1 MLNDHNFKC
10 NFSTLTV
17 FTFSFRNKTPQNLNH
32 VQSPTRQWRARALTG
47 RTCAAPHT
55 LGLRRPCQG
64 GRCLLPQDLRT
75 SLAGEPF
82 LPSAWLTFPSSL
94 ALGRGDQPLTR
105 ARSALLS
112 ISDAFVLGGWDC
124 FPCCQWEN
132 RDDFTPIFGK
142 DSLWKTNYN
151 ADCHFN

>member
-1 MLNDHNFKC
+1 MIITSNATFQLWL
-10 NFSTLTV
+10 FSHFRLETKPPKILTM
-17 FTFSFRNKTPQNLNH
+17 S
-32 VQSPTRQWRARALTG
+32 RAQLDRTCPCFDRPHLHRPPHSAALTALPEWKLSVASRSKNQPG
-47 RTCAAPHT
+47 RGT
-55 LGLRRPCQG
+55 LPPFGVAHV
-64 GRCLLPQDLRT
+64 PQLN
-75 SLAGEPF
+75 P
-82 LPSAWLTFPSSL
+82 P
-94 ALGRGDQPLTR
+94 ALGRGDQPLPR

-112 ISDAFVLGGWDC
+112 ISDAFVSGGWDC